1 MLTFC
6 LDQKLNDPVENLS
19 STFRER
25 EDGASH
31 RAAAS
36 TVKEITKLKCKNCNL
51 SWMGDAKSRI
61 ILSKLRMVG

>member
-19 STFRER
+19 GTFRER
-25 EDGASH
+25 EDGVSH

-36 TVKEITKLKCKNCNL
+36 TMKEITKLKCKNCNL
-51 SWMGDAKSRI
+51 SWMGDAKSQDSV
-61 ILSKLRMVG
+61 SKLRRVG